1 MKIKTRTGDAQPAAG
16 RLPTVLRAM
25 GSSIL
30 VAVATAASAQDSSD
44 AALHERMDR
53 LEAEVQRGEDVSAIK
68 RLQRTYGYYLDKGM
82 WTDLAEL
89 FTDDAVANYP
99 AGVYIGKPSITRH
112 LYLNV
117 GAVEMGET
125 GLGDGRF
132 YDHMNLQP
140 VVHLDAGGETAKG
153 RWRAMAMFS
162 RFGGGATLAEGIY
175 QMGYVKEDGVWK
187 IRTLDYHSG
196 FGAPYSTGWVDP
208 GERRARGPRNLPH
221 PADRERDM
229 PCEGFPDACLA
240 PFHYENP
247 GTGGGGHVW
256 TDANAVTLTARG
268 DAAERA
274 LELVQRAS
282 LLRDEQEIENLQRI
296 YGYYLDRR
304 MWDHVADLFT
314 DDGTIEMGLR
324 GVYAGRQRIRESL
337 DLLGPAGLRHGELND
352 RMQLQIVVNVA
363 PDGLT
368 ARSRSREFAQTG
380 VYETHGAWSAG
391 IYENSYVRQDGKWKI
406 RSLRFYPTFIS
417 DYEQGW
423 AQDAQQPPGVSAE
436 LPPDRPPSD
445 VYEIY
450 PAAHIPPYHYRNP
463 VTGAEPAYPRGA
475 GRPSPQAIAAA
486 TAPVQA
492 ARVDGPRSFG
502 DIESTLAEAERLI
515 ARVKDYHEITNLE
528 YAYGYYLDKNLWSD
542 LADLFAEESSMEL
555 AQRGAYVGHDS
566 VRALLVGVFGRG
578 GEGPVAG
585 RLGNHLQMQPVIHI
599 DEDGQ
604 TARIRLRM
612 MQQLNFGTRA
622 SMGAAVYENAAV
634 KEDGVWKFS
643 KVHAFNTWTAG
654 YEGGWGRNPGRNL
667 PGPSE
672 DYPPDTSPTLAFE
685 MFPNVYA
692 LPFHYDNPVSGRA
705 SRWLPP
711 EPASSPTSTAT
722 SAAP

>member
-1 MKIKTRTGDAQPAAG
+1 MQIKARISDMPPAAG
-16 RLPTVLRAM
+16 RLPAVLGAVA
-25 GSSIL
+25 GSLL
-30 VAVATAASAQDSSD
+30 VAVAATAIAQDTNDS
-44 AALHERMDR
+44 ALHERLDR
-53 LEAEVQRGEDVSAIK
+53 LEAEIERGEDVSAIK
-68 RLQRTYGYYLDKGM
+68 RLQRSYGYYLDKGM
-82 WTDLAEL
+82 WTDLAEF

-99 AGVYIGKPSITRH
+99 AGVYIGKPSIARH

-117 GAVEMGET
+117 GTVEMGET

-140 VVHLDAGGETAKG
+140 VVHLDPGGQTAKG

-162 RFGGGATLAEGIY
+162 RYGGGATWAEGVY
-175 QMGYVKEDGVWK
+175 QMGYVKDDGVWK

-256 TDANAVTLTARG
+256 TAADPVSSTPRG
-268 DAAERA
+268 DAVERA
-274 LELVQRAS
+274 RELARRAS
-282 LLRDEQEIENLQRI
+282 RLQDEQQIENLQRI

-314 DDGTIEMGLR
+314 DDGAIEMGLR
-324 GVYAGRQRIRESL
+324 GAYVGPQRIRESL
-337 DLLGPAGLRHGELND
+337 ELLGPASLGHGELND
-352 RMQLQIVVNVA
+352 HMQLQIVVNVA
-363 PDGLT
+363 SDGLT

-380 VYETHGAWSAG
+380 VYEEYGTWSAG

-423 AQDAQQPPGVSAE
+423 GQDSQQPAGVSAA
-436 LPPDRPPSD
+436 LPPDRPPTD
-445 VYEIY
+445 DYEIY

-463 VTGAEPAYPRGA
+463 VTGAAPAYPREE

-492 ARVDGPRSFG
+492 TRIDETQSFG

-528 YAYGYYLDKNLWSD
+528 YAYGYYLDKNLWND

-555 AQRGAYVGHDS
+555 AQRGAYVGHAS
-566 VRALLVGVFGRG
+566 VRDLLVGVFGRG

-585 RLGNHLQMQPVIHI
+585 RLGNHLQMQPVINI
-599 DEDGQ
+599 DNDGN

-634 KEDGVWKFS
+634 KENGVWKFS

-654 YEGGWGRNPGRNL
+654 YEGGWTRNPGRNL

-672 DYPPDTSPTLAFE
+672 DYPPDTPPTLEFE

-705 SRWLPP
+705 SKWLPP
-711 EPASSPTSTAT
+711 EPVRPAAGTSP
-722 SAAP
+722 SAAR

>member
-1 MKIKTRTGDAQPAAG
+1 MRIKTKTGDAQPAAG
-16 RLPTVLRAM
+16 RLPAVRRAI

-44 AALHERMDR
+44 AALNERMDR
-53 LEAEVQRGEDVSAIK
+53 LEAAIVRGEDVSAIK
-68 RLQRTYGYYLDKGM
+68 QLQRKYGYYLDKGM

-89 FTDDAVANYP
+89 FADDAVANYP
-99 AGVYIGKPSITRH
+99 AGVYIGKPSIARH

-140 VVHLDAGGETAKG
+140 VVHLDPDGQTAAG

-162 RFGGGATLAEGIY
+162 RFGGGATWADGIY
-175 QMGYVKEDGVWK
+175 QMGYAKEDGVWK

-229 PCEGFPDACLA
+229 PCEGFPEACLA

-256 TDANAVTLTARG
+256 TPADPLPSAPRGNAV
-268 DAAERA
+268 ERA
-274 LELVQRAS
+274 QDLARRAS
-282 LLRDEQEIENLQRI
+282 LLRDEQQIENLQRI

-304 MWDHVADLFT
+304 MWDHVADLFA

-324 GVYAGRQRIRESL
+324 GVYAGRQRIREFL
-337 DLLGPAGLRHGELND
+337 ELLGPQGLNDGELND
-352 RMQLQIVVNVA
+352 RMQLQIVVSVTS
-363 PDGLT
+363 DGRT

-380 VYETHGAWSAG
+380 VYGEYGAWSAG
-391 IYENSYVRQDGKWKI
+391 IYENSFVKQDGKWKF

-417 DYEQGW
+417 DYEHGW
-423 AQDAQQPPGVSAE
+423 GQHAQQPVGVSAD
-436 LPPDRPPSD
+436 LPPDRPPTD
-445 VYEIY
+445 VYETY
-450 PAAHIPPYHYRNP
+450 PAAHIPPYHYVNP
-463 VTGAEPAYPRGA
+463 VTGAEPDYPRGD
-475 GRPSPQAIAAA
+475 GGPSRQAMRAA
-486 TAPVQA
+486 TAAVRAERIDDP
-492 ARVDGPRSFG
+492 PSFG
-502 DIESTLAEAERLI
+502 GIESTLTEAERLI

-528 YAYGYYLDKNLWSD
+528 YAYGYYLDKNLWND

-566 VRALLVGVFGRG
+566 VRDLLVGVFGRG

-599 DEDGQ
+599 ADDGQ

-622 SMGAAVYENAAV
+622 SMGAAIYENAAV
-634 KEDGVWKFS
+634 KENGVWKFS

-654 YEGGWGRNPGRNL
+654 YDGGWARNPGRNL
-667 PGPSE
+667 PGPSA
-672 DYPPDTSPTLAFE
+672 DYPPDAPPTFEFE

-711 EPASSPTSTAT
+711 EPVEPATHARATAT
-722 SAAP
+722 P